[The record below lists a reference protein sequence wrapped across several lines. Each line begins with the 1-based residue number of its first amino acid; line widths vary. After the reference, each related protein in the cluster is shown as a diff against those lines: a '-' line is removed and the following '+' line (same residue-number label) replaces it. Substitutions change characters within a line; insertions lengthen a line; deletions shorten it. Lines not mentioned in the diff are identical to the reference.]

1 MTGLNDVRLRAA
13 IAVRDAVLVCQA
25 YSTSLMAEGLP
36 DTRERV
42 LLSLA
47 LADLHMAA
55 DALAKA
61 VSVANGESLPPVAPW
76 PPQPQ

>member
-1 MTGLNDVRLRAA
+1 MSLNDVRLKAA
-13 IAVRDAVLVCQA
+13 VATRDALLSCQS
-25 YSTSLMAEGLP
+25 YSASLLSTGCP
-36 DTRERV
+36 DARERV

-55 DALAKA
+55 EALAKA

-76 PPQPQ
+76 PPRPQ